1 VDAVQHVVPVDESE
15 LEAQRQKK
23 KEKQEEKAARKK
35 AKTAVAPLKPMPKV
49 PCTCSRFSDVLGH
62 SYVRYECTLR
72 YIGGNGP
79 RV

>member
-1 VDAVQHVVPVDESE
+1 VWWLFFRVDAVQHVVPVDESE

-49 PCTCSRFSDVLGH
+49 PCSRSRRFSDVVFH
-62 SYVRYECTLR
+62 S
-72 YIGGNGP
+72 
-79 RV
+79 